1 MDGEL
6 KEAIDLLSKR
16 IESTIEIIME
26 HLKDTEQ
33 RLEDMEARDRCPFKR
48 CRLTRSW
55 AIQPRTF

>member
-16 IESTIEIIME
+16 IESTVEIIME

-33 RLEDMEARDRCPFKR
+33 RLEDMEARIDALSKDVD
-48 CRLTRSW
+48 
-55 AIQPRTF
+55 

>member
-16 IESTIEIIME
+16 IESTVEIIME

-33 RLEDMEARDRCPFKR
+33 RLEDMEAKIDALSKEVE
-48 CRLTRSW
+48 
-55 AIQPRTF
+55 

>member
-16 IESTIEIIME
+16 IESTVEIIME

-33 RLEDMEARDRCPFKR
+33 RLEDMEAKIDALSKDVE
-48 CRLTRSW
+48 
-55 AIQPRTF
+55 

>member
-16 IESTIEIIME
+16 IESTVEIIME

-33 RLEDMEARDRCPFKR
+33 RLEDMEAKIDALSKDVK
-48 CRLTRSW
+48 
-55 AIQPRTF
+55 

>member
-16 IESTIEIIME
+16 IESTVEIIME

-33 RLEDMEARDRCPFKR
+33 RLEDMEARIDALSKDVE
-48 CRLTRSW
+48 
-55 AIQPRTF
+55 

>member
-33 RLEDMEARDRCPFKR
+33 RLEDMEARIDALSKDVD
-48 CRLTRSW
+48 
-55 AIQPRTF
+55 

>member
-16 IESTIEIIME
+16 IESTVEIIME

-33 RLEDMEARDRCPFKR
+33 RLEDMEARIDAFSKDVD
-48 CRLTRSW
+48 
-55 AIQPRTF
+55 